1 MHNLARLDL
10 RLRQESDALQEPLA
24 LNQIVPGAPE
34 PHYCPRTYEGK
45 CDNCDKSTVAVKVA
59 VEVAVKV
66 SESIDNASSFFSH

>member
-59 VEVAVKV
+59 VKV
-66 SESIDNASSFFSH
+66 SESIDSASSFFSH